1 MKRIL
6 CIFRAACFSPG
17 MVERDEAILRAVAE
31 RLEGTHY
38 TIDMIHEEQF
48 ALDSPMSDMVLH
60 MTRSPRV
67 LEILEHWEKA
77 GCRVLN
83 SVESIHSVER
93 EALALQCAK
102 WGIPTPTTW
111 IISTASPIVWVAET
125 TERALAPITFPCW
138 MKRTGTCAQH
148 PEDVCFV
155 PDAEAYC
162 CCLSRFRTRGI
173 DKVVVM
179 EHLEGT
185 AVKFYG
191 VQGTDFFYSLPA
203 SQLGY
208 DKWTARSADTQVPS
222 IASGTCYEMLA
233 HIKKL
238 LGQARGGIPVIY
250 GGDAIIGPDG
260 IARLIDLND
269 WPSFSACREEAADA
283 IVRLVTSPPPLQ
295 GVNLSPSAIE

>member
-1 MKRIL
+1 
-6 CIFRAACFSPG
+6 

-48 ALDSPMSDMVLH
+48 APDTPIPDMVLH

-67 LEILEHWEKA
+67 LEILEHWETA

-83 SVESIHSVER
+83 SVESIYGVER
-93 EALALQCAK
+93 EALALQCVK

-111 IISTASPIVWVAET
+111 VISTASPSVWVAET
-125 TERALAPITFPCW
+125 TERTLVPITFPCW
-138 MKRTGTCAQH
+138 MKRTDTCAQQ
-148 PEDVCFV
+148 PDDVCFV
-155 PDAEAYC
+155 PDAEAYRHS
-162 CCLSRFRTRGI
+162 LARFRARGI
-173 DKVVVM
+173 SKVVVM

-208 DKWTARSADTQVPS
+208 DKWTDRSAGTQVPS
-222 IASGTCYEMLA
+222 QTSDTYYRMLA
-233 HIKKL
+233 HIREL
-238 LGQARGGIPVIY
+238 LGQVRKGFPMIY
-250 GGDAIIGPDG
+250 GGDAIIGSDG

-283 IVRLVTSPPPLQ
+283 IVRLVTENGFL
-295 GVNLSPSAIE
+295 G

>member
-1 MKRIL
+1 MAMKRIL

-38 TIDMIHEEQF
+38 TVEMIHEELF
-48 ALDSPMSDMVLH
+48 TPDTPMPDIVLH
-60 MTRSPRV
+60 MTRSPRA
-67 LEILEHWEKA
+67 LEILNHWETA

-83 SVESIHSVER
+83 SVESICGVER
-93 EALALQCAK
+93 EALAMQCVK

-111 IISTASPIVWVAET
+111 IISTASSLTWMAET
-125 TERALAPITFPCW
+125 TEKTLAPITFPCW
-138 MKRTGTCAQH
+138 MKRTGACAQH

-191 VQGTDFFYSLPA
+191 VQGSDFFYSLSA

-208 DKWTARSADTQVPS
+208 DKWTDRSVDTQMPS
-222 IASGTCYEMLA
+222 IAPDTYSGMLS
-233 HIKKL
+233 HIRELFKQTRKGL
-238 LGQARGGIPVIY
+238 PVIY

-283 IVRLVTSPPPLQ
+283 IVRLVTENT
-295 GVNLSPSAIE
+295 GAR